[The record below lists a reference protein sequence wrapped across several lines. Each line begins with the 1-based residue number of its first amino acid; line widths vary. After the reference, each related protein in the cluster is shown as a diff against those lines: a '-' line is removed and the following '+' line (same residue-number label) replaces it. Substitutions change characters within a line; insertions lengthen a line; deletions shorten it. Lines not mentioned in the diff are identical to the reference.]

1 MHVALSPEVAVKK
14 NSVEKL
20 KCFYLIKLWRFL
32 MRADS
37 CLEVGVSYC
46 NFACGLAGIPD
57 TAAWTTIKLTYLLPG
72 LDVVLY
78 SEIKMKGSSFL
89 VLKLEVLL
97 SAGSFFTLLCL
108 SILTLSLFFCLFF
121 QLISLKVALIF

>member
-1 MHVALSPEVAVKK
+1 MTVQEKERTVYVRVALSPEVAVKK

-32 MRADS
+32 MRADC

-46 NFACGLAGIPD
+46 NFACGLAGILD
-57 TAAWTTIKLTYLLPG
+57 TATWTTIKLTCLLPG

-78 SEIKMKGSSFL
+78 SEIKMKGNSFL
-89 VLKLEVLL
+89 VLKLKCCCLL
-97 SAGSFFTLLCL
+97 
-108 SILTLSLFFCLFF
+108 
-121 QLISLKVALIF
+121 VAFYLVVS